1 MVDDTIK
8 RQRIVECV
16 HNASHLGINRTL
28 DMVSARYYWPGLTTD
43 VKNYVSNMCHCL
55 LSSYGPN

>member
-1 MVDDTIK
+1 M
-8 RQRIVECV
+8 EWV

-43 VKNYVSNMCHCL
+43 VKNYVSNIIVCYLAMGL
-55 LSSYGPN
+55 TKFTVTGGIM